1 MPNINCF
8 ESFMEK
14 FPLVSVVCLCYNHA
28 PFVVDSLNSVLSQQY
43 QPIEIIIVDDCSTD
57 ASVAVIEAWLAD
69 KKGITFIKNP
79 VNLGNTKSFNK
90 ALKVTQGAYIIDL
103 ATDDLLLPDC
113 IAQQVDKFNTS
124 THERLGIVYA
134 NAALIDENG
143 AFLSHYFKSN
153 ADGTLVTKRASGD
166 EYLRI
171 ITGGEEAMCTVT
183 AMVKKQVFDRLDGY
197 DEQLAYEDLDF
208 WIRAARLYQFD
219 FIDAVL
225 FQKRVLPNS
234 LGTNFHRK
242 KSDLSKKINTSTY
255 QILKKVYHLNQTK
268 EEDKAILKRLHYEML
283 LNFKNSHYI
292 MVVNYAFLELKI
304 RWRLL
309 LK

>member
-1 MPNINCF
+1 
-8 ESFMEK
+8 MEK

-57 ASVAVIEAWLAD
+57 TSVAVIEAWLAD

-79 VNLGNTKSFNK
+79 ENLGNTKSFNK
-90 ALKVTQGAYIIDL
+90 ALKVARGTYLIDL
-103 ATDDLLLPDC
+103 ATDDLLMPDC
-113 IAQQVDKFNTS
+113 IAKQVEKFQTS

-134 NAALIDENG
+134 NASLIDENG

-153 ADGTLVTKRASGD
+153 ADGTLLHQRQSGD

-171 ITGGEEAMCTVT
+171 ITGGAEAMCTVT
-183 AMVKKQVFDRLDGY
+183 AMVKKEVFDRLEGY
-197 DEQLAYEDLDF
+197 DERLAYEDLDF

-242 KSDLSKKINTSTY
+242 KSDLSKKINASTY
-255 QILKKVYHLNQTK
+255 QILHKVYHLNRTK
-268 EEDKAILKRLHYEML
+268 DEDKAILKRLHYEMV
-283 LNFKNSHYI
+283 LNFKNSYYLL
-292 MVVNYAFLELKI
+292 VLKYACLELKI
-304 RWRLL
+304 RLRLL
-309 LK
+309 LP